1 MDLISGPQVLH
12 EPGQSPDEF
21 VPNFGPRSAPTFGAN
36 VAVTAASS
44 YNAFGMVQDDFV
56 GDASTTPVRPAVH
69 EADVILRMFEDLGQV
84 MFCVKDGDGRYLS
97 ANAAFVRRTGKRS
110 LRQVIG
116 RRAGDLF
123 PVPLAASY
131 EAQDR
136 AVFTTGQPVTY
147 QLEIISNPDGSEE
160 WFLTNKQL
168 VGPADDRRL
177 VVISVEARLPKRSSP
192 AGAGLRAAL
201 DHARENFST
210 SVRVEEMAR
219 IANMSVA
226 QLERAMRR
234 SVGVTPKQF
243 VQRLRS
249 DCAATLLAA
258 TKRPIAEIASACG
271 YYDQSQ
277 FTRLFRAATGM
288 TPGAYRAV
296 AALR

>member
-1 MDLISGPQVLH
+1 
-12 EPGQSPDEF
+12 
-21 VPNFGPRSAPTFGAN
+21 
-36 VAVTAASS
+36 
-44 YNAFGMVQDDFV
+44 
-56 GDASTTPVRPAVH
+56 
-69 EADVILRMFEDLGQV
+69 

-97 ANAAFVRRTGKRS
+97 ANDAFVRRTGKRS

-116 RRAGDLF
+116 RRASDLF

-136 AVFTTGQPVTY
+136 AVFTTGQPVRY
-147 QLEIISNPDGSEE
+147 QLEIISGRDGSEE

-168 VGPADDRRL
+168 VGPKSDQRL
-177 VVISVEARLPKRSSP
+177 IVISIEAHLPKRSSP
-192 AGAGLRAAL
+192 AGVGLRAAL
-201 DHARENFST
+201 DHARENFT
-210 SVRVEEMAR
+210 ASVRVDEMAQV
-219 IANMSVA
+219 AGMSVA

-249 DCAATLLAA
+249 DCAATLLA
-258 TKRPIAEIASACG
+258 TTTRPIAEIASASG

-296 AALR
+296 AASY